1 MLEWEKQKRV
11 LTNVLVLSQIRN
23 RDPNQYSFFHP
34 QVTEELTKDAQ
45 QKQESAAIIHAY
57 QLMLLHAAQAS
68 ALFKVMSKYYKR
80 LLLDKADVQ
89 EPFD

>member
-1 MLEWEKQKRV
+1 MWLR
-11 LTNVLVLSQIRN
+11 
-23 RDPNQYSFFHP
+23 
-34 QVTEELTKDAQ
+34 
-45 QKQESAAIIHAY
+45 
-57 QLMLLHAAQAS
+57 AAQAS